1 MPLSPELKEILACP
15 SCKGDLQFHEEQ
27 GEIHCLACR
36 LVYAI
41 QDDIPVMLVDEAKPL
56 ER

>member
-15 SCKGDLQFHEEQ
+15 KCKGELQFHEEK

-36 LVYAI
+36 LVFAI

-56 ER
+56 R